1 MIVVVGILYNKI
13 YKLFIME
20 LINVNI
26 GYRHNKNSLFKM
38 NEIINAI
45 DYIRNGNPKNSE
57 IIKIIQY
64 YEQM

>member
-1 MIVVVGILYNKI
+1 
-13 YKLFIME
+13 ME